1 MGQRG
6 SKYCEKCGCYLPE
19 GETVCVSCGYDFITK
34 ILPTSKPSS
43 ELTVN
48 DFDELLGTYSRY
60 HTIEHKEVK
69 YIPCENSSTALTYS
83 KCTDWVYPTSMICDS
98 KSYANNYCQSNI
110 SSEIYNR
117 DSQTVA
123 QCHTFLPVDYAQL
136 VNVAPK
142 VRQRTLDE
150 VLDELE
156 KESIYEQLTQA
167 MNQTSCS
174 TVQASEAFARLARF
188 ELQARDARAQEL
200 LYDML
205 WSKGGKGNP
214 SIIRTPKAEKA
225 FATNNG
231 ETEEVKE

>member
-1 MGQRG
+1 MGRRG

-19 GETVCVSCGYDFITK
+19 GETVCLSCGYDFITK
-34 ILPTSKPSS
+34 IVPTSKPSS

-60 HTIEHKEVK
+60 HTIEHKEAK

-98 KSYANNYCQSNI
+98 KNYTNICCQAS
-110 SSEIYNR
+110 
-117 DSQTVA
+117 
-123 QCHTFLPVDYAQL
+123 LPTDYAQL

-156 KESIYEQLTQA
+156 KKSIYEQLAQA
-167 MNQTSCS
+167 INQTSCS
-174 TVQASEAFARLARF
+174 TVQASEAFTQLARDH
-188 ELQARDARAQEL
+188 RDAQKQVMLHEI
-200 LYDML
+200 L

-231 ETEEVKE
+231 KTEEVKE

>member
-1 MGQRG
+1 MGRRG

-19 GETVCVSCGYDFITK
+19 GETACVSCGYDFITK

-60 HTIEHKEVK
+60 HTIEHKEAK

-98 KSYANNYCQSNI
+98 KNYTNICCQAS
-110 SSEIYNR
+110 
-117 DSQTVA
+117 
-123 QCHTFLPVDYAQL
+123 LPTDYAQL

-156 KESIYEQLTQA
+156 KESIYEQLARA

-174 TVQASEAFARLARF
+174 TVQASEAFTQLARDH
-188 ELQARDARAQEL
+188 RDAQ
-200 LYDML
+200 
-205 WSKGGKGNP
+205 K
-214 SIIRTPKAEKA
+214 
-225 FATNNG
+225 
-231 ETEEVKE
+231 

>member
-1 MGQRG
+1 MGRRG

-19 GETVCVSCGYDFITK
+19 GETICVSCGYDFITK
-34 ILPTSKPSS
+34 IVPTSKPSS

-60 HTIEHKEVK
+60 HTIEHKEAK

-98 KSYANNYCQSNI
+98 KNYTNICCQAS
-110 SSEIYNR
+110 
-117 DSQTVA
+117 
-123 QCHTFLPVDYAQL
+123 LPTDYAQL

-156 KESIYEQLTQA
+156 KKSIYEQLARA

-174 TVQASEAFARLARF
+174 TVQASEAFTQLARDH
-188 ELQARDARAQEL
+188 RDTQKQV
-200 LYDML
+200 ML
-205 WSKGGKGNP
+205 HEILWAKGGTGNP

-225 FATNNG
+225 FATSNV

>member
-1 MGQRG
+1 MGRRG

-34 ILPTSKPSS
+34 IVPTSKPSS

-60 HTIEHKEVK
+60 HTIEHKEAK
-69 YIPCENSSTALTYS
+69 YIPCENSSTALTYF

-98 KSYANNYCQSNI
+98 KNYTNICCQSNTP
-110 SSEIYNR
+110 SEIYNR
-117 DSQTVA
+117 DSHVVA
-123 QCHTFLPVDYAQL
+123 QCHVSSPTNYAQL

-156 KESIYEQLTQA
+156 KDSIYEQLAQA
-167 MNQTSCS
+167 INQTSCS
-174 TVQASEAFARLARF
+174 TVQASEAFTQLAR
-188 ELQARDARAQEL
+188 AHRDAQKQV
-200 LYDML
+200 ML
-205 WSKGGKGNP
+205 HEILWVKGGKDNP
-214 SIIRTPKAEKA
+214 LIIRTPKAEKV

>member
-1 MGQRG
+1 MGRRG

-60 HTIEHKEVK
+60 NTIEHKEAK

-83 KCTDWVYPTSMICDS
+83 KCTDWVYPTSRICDS
-98 KSYANNYCQSNI
+98 KSYANNYCQSNT
-110 SSEIYNR
+110 SNEIYNR
-117 DSQTVA
+117 DSQAVA

-156 KESIYEQLTQA
+156 KESIYEQLARA

-174 TVQASEAFARLARF
+174 TVQASEAFTQLARDH
-188 ELQARDARAQEL
+188 RDVQKQV
-200 LYDML
+200 ML
-205 WSKGGKGNP
+205 HEILWAKGGKGNS
-214 SIIRTPKAEKA
+214 SIIRTPKAENDLPPVMVRQKR
-225 FATNNG
+225 
-231 ETEEVKE
+231 

>member
-1 MGQRG
+1 MGRRG
-6 SKYCEKCGCYLPE
+6 AKYCEKCGCYLPE

-34 ILPTSKPSS
+34 ILPTSKSSS
-43 ELTVN
+43 ELAVN

-60 HTIEHKEVK
+60 NTIEHKEAK

-83 KCTDWVYPTSMICDS
+83 KSTDWIYPISMICDS

-117 DSQTVA
+117 DSQAVA

-142 VRQRTLDE
+142 IRQRTLDE

-156 KESIYEQLTQA
+156 KESIYEQLARA

-174 TVQASEAFARLARF
+174 TVQTSEAFTQLARDH
-188 ELQARDARAQEL
+188 RDAQKQV
-200 LYDML
+200 ML
-205 WSKGGKGNP
+205 HEILWAKGGKGNS
-214 SIIRTPKAEKA
+214 SIIRTPKVEKDLPSVMA
-225 FATNNG
+225 RQ
-231 ETEEVKE
+231 KR